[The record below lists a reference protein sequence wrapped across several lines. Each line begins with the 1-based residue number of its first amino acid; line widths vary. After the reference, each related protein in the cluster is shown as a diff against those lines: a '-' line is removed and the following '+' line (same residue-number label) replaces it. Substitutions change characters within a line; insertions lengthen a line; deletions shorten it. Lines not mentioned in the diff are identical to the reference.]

1 MPLCARGY
9 GLQYPNVKYRNP
21 LLESHL
27 PATAVTDTPKIVA
40 ALKQCLRA
48 KGMTYAQLARELG
61 LSEASVK
68 RVFAEGSFTL
78 KRLEQVCRVL
88 ELDLLELARISR
100 RQEDLA
106 AELTLAQEAALV
118 KEPKLLT
125 VFHLLLND
133 YALADICREY
143 EIDEPEGFRL
153 LNRLDRLGLVE
164 LKAGNA
170 VRLRVSRRLAWR
182 ADGPVRALYEER
194 IAGEFMASRFRGA
207 DETLRFETRELSAA
221 SQAVMRRKI
230 ERLAAEFNEL
240 AEIDAALPPRERRS
254 VAVMLAIRPW
264 VFSLVSALKRR

>member
-1 MPLCARGY
+1 MAATPL
-9 GLQYPNVKYRNP
+9 
-21 LLESHL
+21 
-27 PATAVTDTPKIVA
+27 TDTPKIVA

-48 KGMTYAQLARELG
+48 KGVTYAQLARELG

-100 RQEDLA
+100 RQEALA
-106 AELTLAQEAALV
+106 SELTRAQEAALAR
-118 KEPKLLT
+118 EPKLLT

-133 YALADICREY
+133 YTLADICRDY

-153 LNRLDRLGLVE
+153 LHRLDRLGLIE
-164 LKAGNA
+164 LRPGNA

-182 ADGPVRALYEER
+182 ADGPVRVLYDER
-194 IAGEFMASRFRGA
+194 IAGEFMNARFDGEG
-207 DETLRFETRELSAA
+207 ETLRFETRELSAA

-240 AEIDAALPPRERRS
+240 AEIDAALPPRERQS